1 MPTRRILH
9 TRATPQAAPTTWVKY
24 TLSTQCTRKTYPTS
38 GNSFPTL
45 KDMIANMGLLF
56 SICLRKALLI
66 VHPYSQVLL
75 AIIITS
81 LANHSR

>member
-9 TRATPQAAPTTWVKY
+9 IRATPHATPATGVKQ

-45 KDMIANMGLLF
+45 KDMIGNMGLLF
-56 SICLRKALLI
+56 CLFVKSITN
-66 VHPYSQVLL
+66 SS
-75 AIIITS
+75 S
-81 LANHSR
+81 LQSSFISSHDYFIS